1 MLSPLEEAL
10 LAVMMI
16 VIMLGMGASLTF
28 KDFRIALRHPQAIL
42 VGFASQYMFMPF
54 IAFTLARVLQLTP
67 EQTVG
72 LVLMGCM
79 PGGTTSNIFAY
90 FSKSLLSLSIMMT
103 VCSTLAAIVMVPL
116 LMEFYT
122 AGIDDTFRIPPDEII
137 ALLFV
142 LLIPTLIG
150 MWSRKKNANFGAVTE
165 LVGGV
170 IGVLVIAFLMAT
182 WAPRNWELLFT
193 TGWDVYLAVI
203 LLGVIGFLFG
213 YIFARVVRL
222 GPQKARTVS
231 LETGIQNGPLGA
243 LIVIMVF
250 SGETQQLILLMPVL
264 YSFFIIITSTLA
276 TLYYRR
282 RTRIEELA
290 RDQAKIEPAKA

>member
-28 KDFRIALRHPQAIL
+28 KDFRIAMRHPQAVL

-54 IAFTLARVLQLTP
+54 IAFSLARLLQLTP

-203 LLGVIGFLFG
+203 LLGVVGFLFG

-264 YSFFIIITSTLA
+264 YSFFIIITSSLA